1 MERSQDC
8 WACSSIV
15 LLENR
20 KKHRHIHDH
29 LLRITKF
36 CRDSCGPWYVTAWMS
51 MLFASFATS
60 LSPAK
65 KKVSECCR
73 DPFLG
78 AGKLLLGNSHISIG
92 CRTKFEVVAAQ
103 GNPVADFS
111 LCMHAIKLSLSAVR
125 KTELKIKAFP
135 GGSSVLQSL
144 TCQPGCAGE

>member
-1 MERSQDC
+1 MWSLVCYCLDEY
-8 WACSSIV
+8 A
-15 LLENR
+15 
-20 KKHRHIHDH
+20 
-29 LLRITKF
+29 F
-36 CRDSCGPWYVTAWMS
+36 CKLCNEFKPC
-51 MLFASFATS
+51 
-60 LSPAK
+60 K